1 MIEEIRWREDRP
13 LPLVVLDVHDVVEL
27 VARDAAVVAAPDV
40 ELEDWLRL
48 EIGRVGLPGRRR
60 EAQHELEVYR
70 VFRWRFPLQSSGSEA
85 SARTHAPARQ
95 PNSEV

>member
-1 MIEEIRWREDRP
+1 MGDRP

-70 VFRWRFPLQSSGSEA
+70 VFRWRLPLQSSSSEA
-85 SARTHAPARQ
+85 SAHSHASAKFG
-95 PNSEV
+95 SVKGGDGK